1 MWAGMW
7 FCAGLPSGGVG
18 QFGGLITKVR
28 FIAFSFT
35 PEGASTHSCQGFGF
49 DQFTTIL
56 MQIPTGAIGV
66 VGLLVSIYVTNKIQL
81 RWPVMV

>member
-1 MWAGMW
+1 MW

-18 QFGGLITKVR
+18 QFGGLITKVGYTASHLKSGG
-28 FIAFSFT
+28 AF
-35 PEGASTHSCQGFGF
+35 THSYQGFGF